1 MQNLN
6 QRTKLILYVVL
17 YWVIFVFIPFFITY
31 NVKNNDLSFDLAG
44 YILFYILFLAPLL
57 FIIPYK
63 FSIKQLNTAKSKI
76 YFIAFGLIIPY
87 IIIYLYL
94 FYRISQ
100 MEAPH
105 F

>member
-1 MQNLN
+1 MQKLT
-6 QRTKLILYVVL
+6 QKTKLILYPIL
-17 YWVIFVFIPFFITY
+17 YWIVFIIIPFLIAY
-31 NVKNNDLSFDLAG
+31 SIKNNNSSFDLAG
-44 YILFYILFLAPLL
+44 YILLYILLLAPLL
-57 FIIPYK
+57 FFIPYK
-63 FSIKQLNTAKSKI
+63 FSAKQLSTVRSKF